1 MSIAGCVDYMVA
13 YAKLNDSVL
22 QLIKVS
28 SDPSLREAKEL
39 IARLERRELYR
50 YIGQT
55 APIKKMDNS
64 PTKMPEKVGHA
75 YVLYM

>member
-1 MSIAGCVDYMVA
+1 MPIAGCVDYMVA

-28 SDPSLREAKEL
+28 SNPSLREAKEL

-55 APIKKMDNS
+55 APVKKKEDS
-64 PTKMPEKVGHA
+64 KQLIPEDVRLVA
-75 YVLYM
+75 ALYI